1 MSNFFASKLLHLQ
14 LLQLAFKA
22 LRLNK
27 KIFKVN
33 RKASSK
39 KKLHACK
46 NGLQNQLKEGIWW
59 GRKQAKVE
67 TRYYNNYYN
76 TKKGSIICLHLYFKG
91 GLVRIGQMG
100 IEIVSRVST
109 VEYMRICMSMGYVY
123 NG

>member
-14 LLQLAFKA
+14 LLQLASKA

-39 KKLHACK
+39 KLHAYK

-59 GRKQAKVE
+59 GRKSKLGI
-67 TRYYNNYYN
+67 T
-76 TKKGSIICLHLYFKG
+76 IIIIIRKRDRLF
-91 GLVRIGQMG
+91 
-100 IEIVSRVST
+100 
-109 VEYMRICMSMGYVY
+109 VY
-123 NG
+123 IYI